1 MKVNRGRVYYISTL
15 EFDKWEVIESVT
27 PTNQCIL
34 TRNDRI
40 EEYNILSKLDKWR
53 QHHINRLLK
62 HEIEENKI
70 N

>member
-40 EEYNILSKLDKWR
+40 EEYNILSKLDK
-53 QHHINRLLK
+53 
-62 HEIEENKI
+62 
-70 N
+70 